1 MSYDN
6 ALPAAEKKGN
16 TNMGGQEIIG
26 LI

>member
-16 TNMGGQEIIG
+16 TNMGGQEIID
-26 LI
+26 LS